1 MTASARPPAFVRNA
15 DGILSVSG
23 MSLLDIAAQHG
34 APLYVYSGDGIR
46 SDYQRFADA
55 VAPAGG
61 AVHFALK
68 SNSALG
74 VIALL
79 ARAGA
84 GADIV
89 SGGEMARA
97 LSAGIPA
104 EKIVFSGVGKSAQE
118 IADALDAGIGQL
130 NAESPQEVEAISQIA
145 AARGVRAPVALRV
158 NVDVAPDTHA
168 KISSFNAPR
177 PGARRPFLTLNS
189 SKFLF
194 FLAPGP
200 AMRETARRARHT

>member
-1 MTASARPPAFVRNA
+1 MTTSAKSPAFVRNA

-118 IADALDAGIGQL
+118 IADALDAGKIG
-130 NAESPQEVEAISQIA
+130 
-145 AARGVRAPVALRV
+145 RAHV
-158 NVDVAPDTHA
+158 
-168 KISSFNAPR
+168 
-177 PGARRPFLTLNS
+177 
-189 SKFLF
+189 
-194 FLAPGP
+194 
-200 AMRETARRARHT
+200 

>member
-79 ARAGA
+79 A
-84 GADIV
+84 
-89 SGGEMARA
+89 
-97 LSAGIPA
+97 LSLIH
-104 EKIVFSGVGKSAQE
+104 I
-118 IADALDAGIGQL
+118 
-130 NAESPQEVEAISQIA
+130 
-145 AARGVRAPVALRV
+145 
-158 NVDVAPDTHA
+158 
-168 KISSFNAPR
+168 
-177 PGARRPFLTLNS
+177 
-189 SKFLF
+189 
-194 FLAPGP
+194 
-200 AMRETARRARHT
+200 